1 MSEEGA
7 RVGGDTQGDFI
18 VWARSKEE
26 SGSWAQTAHGW
37 PAGSLDRVGG
47 RSRAHGYSAPHHVI
61 AEIAA
66 RLGLGGLGWLRTRR
80 GVEKGEPRPVP
91 GSWRGSSES
100 GSSRH
105 LRPGPQGGVVT
116 KRTLSNPMKDP
127 RDGPMT

>member
-1 MSEEGA
+1 M
-7 RVGGDTQGDFI
+7 QGDFI

-80 GVEKGEPRPVP
+80 GVEKGEPHPVP
-91 GSWRGSSES
+91 GSWEALLSLGAADTCGQDHRGE
-100 GSSRH
+100 
-105 LRPGPQGGVVT
+105 
-116 KRTLSNPMKDP
+116 
-127 RDGPMT
+127 